1 MIAPPPKSGGPLLR
15 IILFLLMTLPTFA
28 KDPCPPLNEPG
39 HFRTCQRWAFTQ
51 LHVEARK
58 TYRAEVEFHDVVD
71 GIRFPIKVD
80 DLHGWPD
87 LYPRILAA
95 PLLVTAPLVSALVF
109 SHRHGRQTTPLPP
122 QARPASRGR
131 PAPRTRPLVG
141 RIRRSGQRRTRLLFQ
156 RRLLGLRQQSRLRGP
171 SPPSRRPTKMSA
183 DGKRGWRS

>member
-28 KDPCPPLNEPG
+28 KDPCPPLKEPG

-87 LYPRILAA
+87 LFPRILAA
-95 PLLVTAPLVSALVF
+95 PLFWSRRRWFQPWF
-109 SHRHGRQTTPLPP
+109 SLIGTVDKQHPFRLRPGQLPAGAQP
-122 QARPASRGR
+122 REHVHWSEEFVAPASGELVCYFNDAFWAYGNNQGSVVLRLH
-131 PAPRTRPLVG
+131 PVAPR
-141 RIRRSGQRRTRLLFQ
+141 
-156 RRLLGLRQQSRLRGP
+156 
-171 SPPSRRPTKMSA
+171 K
-183 DGKRGWRS
+183 